1 MTPKEKARAKRP
13 PAKKAPTKSA
23 KSEDKH
29 LGSDR
34 RLLLQRLAEA
44 EQKIAL
50 LERQREEALNRL
62 EWVIDSIRSMAEDV
76 RNSSG

>member
-13 PAKKAPTKSA
+13 AAKKAPAKIA
-23 KSEDKH
+23 KSDDKQ

-34 RLLLQRLAEA
+34 RLLQQRLAEA
-44 EQKIAL
+44 EGKIEL

-62 EWVIDSIRSMAEDV
+62 EWVIDAIRALAEDV
-76 RNSSG
+76 RKSG

>member
-13 PAKKAPTKSA
+13 PARKAPAKTA
-23 KSEDKH
+23 KSDDKQ

-34 RLLLQRLAEA
+34 RLLQQRLAEA
-44 EQKIAL
+44 ERRIEM

-62 EWVIDSIRSMAEDV
+62 DWVIDSIRTLVEDV
-76 RNSSG
+76 RKSGG